1 MTAMEKQQKAAR
13 IILEAWRTRRAID
26 ALPDDCLPSDIDAGY
41 RVQDALV
48 EAAGE
53 PVVGY
58 KIAATAKAGQA
69 HLQIDHPI
77 AGRLFKSRVFSDD
90 GVTVPLTG
98 SRMSLLETEFAFVFG
113 TDLPLR
119 ESAYDW
125 RQVMDHVA
133 ALHPA
138 IELPDSRFLD
148 VAGAG
153 APQLI
158 ADNACTDWF
167 VLGPEAPE
175 TWRDLDLAAQ
185 LTALYVNGSEKTR
198 GHGGDALGDPR
209 FALTWLANHLSS
221 RGIALKAG
229 DMVTTGV
236 CGQPTPAKPGD
247 EAVADFGD
255 LGQVSIRLG

>member
-1 MTAMEKQQKAAR
+1 MDRQNKAAR
-13 IILEAWRTRRAID
+13 IILDAWRARRTIE
-26 ALPDDCLPSDIDAGY
+26 ALPEDCRPDDIDTGY

-69 HLQIDHPI
+69 HLNIDHPI
-77 AGRLFKSRVFSDD
+77 AGRLFESRVLT
-90 GVTVPLTG
+90 GEGAAVPLAG
-98 SRMSLLETEFAFVFG
+98 SAMSLLEAEFAFVIG
-113 TDLPLR
+113 TDLPPR
-119 ESAYDW
+119 ERAYDW

-148 VAGAG
+148 VGGAG

-167 VLGPEAPE
+167 VLGPAAAEG
-175 TWRDLDLAAQ
+175 WRDLDLA
-185 LTALYVNGSEKTR
+185 THPVALYVNGREKTR
-198 GHGGDALGDPR
+198 GVGGDALGDPR
-209 FALTWLANHLSS
+209 FALTWLADHLSS
-221 RGIALKAG
+221 RGVTLKAG

-236 CGQPTPAKPGD
+236 CGQPTPAQPGD
-247 EAVADFGD
+247 AAVADFGG
-255 LGQVSIRLG
+255 LGRVSIRLE